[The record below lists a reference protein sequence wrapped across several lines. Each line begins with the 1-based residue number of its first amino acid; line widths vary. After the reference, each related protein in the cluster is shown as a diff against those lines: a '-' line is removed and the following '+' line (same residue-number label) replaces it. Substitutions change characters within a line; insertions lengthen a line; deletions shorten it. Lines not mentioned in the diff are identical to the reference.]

1 MDQSEKRKFEQ
12 PAPYPE
18 HGDDSTD
25 KRRRVV
31 GPTLP
36 LSNPADDHTLDSEGE
51 NESSDDDDI
60 GPSLPPSGP
69 METRLADA
77 RIQGDTLNGPSTEQG
92 HADEDRSHRDEWM
105 LQPPGTSG
113 RTARVDPARL
123 RSRKFQS
130 GRSAPNSQSGEI
142 DSSWT
147 ETPEQKMKRLQDKV
161 MGVST
166 FGANKDQVTR
176 PARASQAM
184 QDRIQKYNDAKRK
197 ENVSQPLEE
206 CKKGDGDDPSSRP
219 FDKEKDMAISSKIT
233 NAQRREMINKAGD
246 FGSRFS
252 KGNYL

>member
-12 PAPYPE
+12 PTPYPE
-18 HGDDSTD
+18 HGDDNTD

-36 LSNPADDHTLDSEGE
+36 LSNPADEHTLDSEGE

-60 GPSLPPSGP
+60 GPSLPPSG
-69 METRLADA
+69 RLVDA

-92 HADEDRSHRDEWM
+92 HAREGRSHRDEWM
-105 LQPPGTSG
+105 LQPPGSTG
-113 RTARVDPARL
+113 RTARVDPTRL

-184 QDRIQKYNDAKRK
+184 QDRIQKYN
-197 ENVSQPLEE
+197 VSHDRQ
-206 CKKGDGDDPSSRP
+206 
-219 FDKEKDMAISSKIT
+219 
-233 NAQRREMINKAGD
+233 
-246 FGSRFS
+246 GSI
-252 KGNYL
+252 LLVQ